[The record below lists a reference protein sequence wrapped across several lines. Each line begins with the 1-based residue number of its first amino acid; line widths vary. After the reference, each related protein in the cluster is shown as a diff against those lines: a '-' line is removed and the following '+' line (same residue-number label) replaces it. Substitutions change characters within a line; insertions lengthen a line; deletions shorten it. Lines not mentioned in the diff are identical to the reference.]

1 MILAV
6 AEAAKAKQDIPTL
19 ADVVAA
25 LRKLTFQGIAYA
37 RPVQWTEKGDN
48 KSAVIFINVVEGDHF
63 KQIDQ
68 IGE

>member
-1 MILAV
+1 MV
-6 AEAAKAKQDIPTL
+6 AIADAAKAKEGVPTR

-48 KSAVIFINVVEGDHF
+48 KSAVIFVNAVEGDYF
-63 KQIDQ
+63 KPIDQ
-68 IGE
+68 IRE

>member
-1 MILAV
+1 MV
-6 AEAAKAKQDIPTL
+6 AIAAAATAKEGVPTR

-37 RPVQWTEKGDN
+37 KPVQWTEKGDN
-48 KSAVIFINVVEGDHF
+48 KSAVIFVNTVEGDHF